1 MYIYLDESYNLK
13 DRTKL
18 QFVSINGFETTA
30 IKRIWKRWKTYRC
43 DFVSKAR
50 IHATDRRF
58 DSLREKALNLLYN
71 SPESNLLTVF
81 QVVQEIPVDK
91 NSLYFKKGKLNF
103 EAIYEDILKVLLD
116 RLNLQEYKKVVINID
131 SRKQK
136 NGILGKSQFRESIL
150 VYLKSRYPNTVF
162 RFEILPSASNILLE
176 VADFISNTF
185 YKQYIGQKNEIL
197 EKLKIKTIQIK
208 NPLK

>member
-50 IHATDRRF
+50 IHATDGRF

-81 QVVQEIPVDK
+81 QVVQEISVDK

-103 EAIYEDILKVLLD
+103 EAIYEDILKALLD

-131 SRKQK
+131 SRKRK
-136 NGILGKSQFRESIL
+136 NGILGKSQFRENIL
-150 VYLKSRYPNTVF
+150 IYLKSRYPNTSF
-162 RFEILPSASNILLE
+162 QFEILPSASNILLE

-185 YKQYIGQKNEIL
+185 YKQYIGQKNEVL

>member
-1 MYIYLDESYNLK
+1 MYIFLDESYNLK

-43 DFVSKAR
+43 EFVSKAR

-58 DSLREKALNLLYN
+58 DLLREKALNLLYN

-81 QVVQEIPVDK
+81 QVIQEIPVDK

-103 EAIYEDILKVLLD
+103 EAIYEDILKALLN
-116 RLNLQEYKKVVINID
+116 RLNLQEYKKVVISID
-131 SRKQK
+131 SRKHK
-136 NGILGKSQFRESIL
+136 NGILGKSQFRENIL
-150 VYLKSRYPNTVF
+150 AYLKSRFPNTF
-162 RFEILPSASNILLE
+162 FQFDILPSSSNILLE

-185 YKQYIGQKNEIL
+185 YKQYVGQKNEVL

-208 NPLK
+208 NPLN